1 MLMRKN
7 TSLVFSSIP
16 ILLGLYMVI
25 NDDFLNIYGDW
36 DKYGMGWIDDYTFG
50 IILITIGIILFLS
63 FVMKNQKIQSLMLV
77 ALGSVL
83 FAIFIV
89 YLYRSFIGFQNIT
102 WIFSLSIFLLLYT
115 SILRAGDRNYDE
127 RRVLE

>member
-50 IILITIGIILFLS
+50 IILITIGITLFLS
-63 FVMKNQKIQSLMLV
+63 FLLKSEKVQSLMLV

>member
-16 ILLGLYMVI
+16 ILLGLYMVV

-50 IILITIGIILFLS
+50 IILITIGTILFLS
-63 FVMKNQKIQSLMLV
+63 FMMKNEKIQSLMLV